1 MIQYPPAAAARANRF
16 ACGPAM
22 WYISYKFHVKTNTN
36 RGRIWDQEV
45 IAFARVSKKCL
56 FDRLLFGPSAF
67 AMARVKVWV
76 AMVIYLCAAAP
87 ADLKAADAEAA
98 AVSIFISVSD
108 NADMFVVDR
117 RRLRRAIAEPGDTR
131 RTKPGRFSFFV

>member
-1 MIQYPPAAAARANRF
+1 M
-16 ACGPAM
+16 
-22 WYISYKFHVKTNTN
+22 
-36 RGRIWDQEV
+36 
-45 IAFARVSKKCL
+45 SKECL

-87 ADLKAADAEAA
+87 ADLEAADAEAA
-98 AVSIFISVSD
+98 AVSIFISASD
-108 NADMFVVDR
+108 NADMFVD

>member
-1 MIQYPPAAAARANRF
+1 M
-16 ACGPAM
+16 
-22 WYISYKFHVKTNTN
+22 
-36 RGRIWDQEV
+36 
-45 IAFARVSKKCL
+45 SKKCL

-87 ADLKAADAEAA
+87 ADLEAADAEAA
-98 AVSIFISVSD
+98 AVSIFISASD
-108 NADMFVVDR
+108 NADMFAD

>member
-1 MIQYPPAAAARANRF
+1 M
-16 ACGPAM
+16 
-22 WYISYKFHVKTNTN
+22 
-36 RGRIWDQEV
+36 
-45 IAFARVSKKCL
+45 SKKCL

-67 AMARVKVWV
+67 AMARVKLMA

-87 ADLKAADAEAA
+87 ADLEAADPEAA
-98 AVSIFISVSD
+98 AVSIFISASD
-108 NADMFVVDR
+108 NADTFVD

>member
-1 MIQYPPAAAARANRF
+1 M
-16 ACGPAM
+16 
-22 WYISYKFHVKTNTN
+22 SK
-36 RGRIWDQEV
+36 
-45 IAFARVSKKCL
+45 KKCL

-87 ADLKAADAEAA
+87 VDLEAADAEAA
-98 AVSIFISVSD
+98 AVSIFISASD
-108 NADMFVVDR
+108 NNADMFVD

>member
-1 MIQYPPAAAARANRF
+1 M
-16 ACGPAM
+16 
-22 WYISYKFHVKTNTN
+22 
-36 RGRIWDQEV
+36 
-45 IAFARVSKKCL
+45 SKKCL

-67 AMARVKVWV
+67 AMARVEVWV

-87 ADLKAADAEAA
+87 ADLEAADAEAA
-98 AVSIFISVSD
+98 AVSIFISASD
-108 NADMFVVDR
+108 NADMFAD